1 MSSIVRKKVR
11 QKNIWAELSRMG
23 AVVYHFCLGN
33 RLSKI
38 LFSNPFP
45 KKNAEVMNLENP
57 DLDLIRSIL
66 LEWILWIHD
75 PFLHFPKK
83 TQNPVRFK
91 NPFSDFPTKTH
102 PEINN

>member
-1 MSSIVRKKVR
+1 
-11 QKNIWAELSRMG
+11 
-23 AVVYHFCLGN
+23 
-33 RLSKI
+33 
-38 LFSNPFP
+38 
-45 KKNAEVMNLENP
+45 MNLENP